1 MFHALAR
8 WVLGH
13 RVLSTLVLAA
23 VVAVFTTGVAGLSVD
38 FSAKAFYGTDSPEL
52 DLMEEHQ
59 ERFGSQENTLLVLVD
74 GDGETVLTRER
85 IEIIGA
91 LGEELR
97 LSPLTAK
104 VTSLA
109 DITRVSRPAP
119 GVLLPVPFVNA
130 IPRDEA
136 RAEAWRAEIAQ
147 DASLTP
153 RLVSEDGA
161 TTAMLVALSVDG
173 DDIDAVRSAVIDLQA
188 IVDAH
193 DGRAGMRL
201 QTAGI
206 PAVRGGLMDVIIRD
220 QATFVTASM
229 VLIAI
234 ILILLFRS
242 AHGLTIPLLAAVVPA
257 MMVFGLMGW
266 TGEPVGLINN
276 AYATLLPVI
285 AVADAIHMVTRF
297 HEERRKLVKPGEELT
312 KEQRKTVVVNAMGT
326 IGAACLLT
334 SLTTAVGFLSLNLAT
349 MPILKNFGLYAA
361 AGIGF
366 AYFTVLL
373 IVPLALSVVKAPVR
387 RQDGQGP
394 IDRGLLWCARFSTDR
409 PKLTLAVTAIVVAV
423 FVGFGTQVEVNN
435 WLTGILP
442 PENPVTIA
450 NGVMDDELG
459 GIISVEYDLQGDIRS
474 PEGLEAMAAVSDSVR
489 VFDEVRAV
497 ESPAS
502 VVMGA
507 ATLFGG
513 PPAIPED
520 PAFIESLFERA
531 GEASR
536 QVLVGDHARLIV
548 RTRDVGAN
556 AFKTLH
562 EDISA
567 LVIPVLAEAG
577 IQAEVTGTAVVA
589 YAGVNA
595 VTTDLRN
602 SLGAAFLVIAVVI
615 TLLFRSLRTGL
626 ISLVPNALPL
636 IVGYGTLG
644 LMGWDLDPGPAVV
657 FTVALGI
664 AVDDS
669 IHLLARFREERED
682 GGDYTDAIHRSVRH
696 AGRAVFTTTI
706 ILCLGFGINVFS
718 SFPSNRIF
726 GAIGAIVI
734 FTALLCDLFVLP
746 ALLQIARPRRA

>member
-8 WVLGH
+8 VVL
-13 RVLSTLVLAA
+13 RRRLLSGLLVAA
-23 VVAVFTTGVAGLSVD
+23 VIAVFSAGAAGLTVD

-52 DLMEEHQ
+52 DLMEQHQ
-59 ERFGSQENTLLVLVD
+59 ARFGSQENSLLVLVD
-74 GDGETVLTRER
+74 GGGETVLTRER
-85 IEIIGA
+85 VEALDA
-91 LGEELR
+91 LGEDLR
-97 LSPLTAK
+97 RSPLSAE
-104 VTSLA
+104 VRSLA
-109 DITRVSRPAP
+109 DVQRISRPAP
-119 GVLLPVPFVNA
+119 GVILPVPLVNA
-130 IPRDEA
+130 IPRDPE
-136 RAEAWRAEIAQ
+136 RAEAWRAEIAS
-147 DASLTP
+147 DPALTP

-161 TTAMLVALSVDG
+161 WTAMIVELSVDG
-173 DDIDAVRSAVIDLQA
+173 DDIDAVRSAVIEL
-188 IVDAH
+188 DALVEAH
-193 DGRAGMRL
+193 EGTAGL
-201 QTAGI
+201 SFQTSGI

-220 QATFVTASM
+220 QLFFVTVSM

-242 AHGLTIPLLAAVVPA
+242 LHGLTVPLVAAIVPA

-266 TGEPVGLINN
+266 TDEPVGLINN

-297 HEERRKLVKPGEELT
+297 HEERRKLAGPGETLT
-312 KEQRKTVVVNAMGT
+312 KEQRKLAVTRAMGA

-334 SLTTAVGFLSLNLAT
+334 SVTTAIGFLSLNLAT
-349 MPILKNFGLYAA
+349 MRILKDFGLYAA

-373 IVPLALSVVKAPVR
+373 IVPLGLSMVKEPVR
-387 RQDGQGP
+387 RADGEGP
-394 IDRGLLWCARFSTDR
+394 IDRGLLACARFSTDR
-409 PKLTLAVTAIVVAV
+409 PRLTLGITALVVV
-423 FVGFGTQVEVNN
+423 FFVFFGTKVEVDN

-442 PENPVTIA
+442 PEHPVTVA
-450 NGVMDDELG
+450 NGVLDSELG
-459 GIISVEYDLQGDIRS
+459 GIVSVEYDLTGDLRS
-474 PEGLEAMAAVSDSVR
+474 PESLQAMAAVA
-489 VFDEVRAV
+489 DEVRTLPDVRGV

-502 VVMGA
+502 VVIGA
-507 ATLFGG
+507 STLFGG
-513 PPAIPED
+513 PPAVPED
-520 PAFIESLFERA
+520 PGFVNTILERA
-531 GEASR
+531 EESTRA
-536 QVLVGDHARLIV
+536 VLVGDHGRLIV
-548 RTRDVGAN
+548 RTKDVGAN
-556 AFKTLH
+556 AFKDLQDEVT
-562 EDISA
+562 E
-567 LVIPVLAEAG
+567 LVVPPLAEAG
-577 IQAEVTGTAVVA
+577 ITASITGVAVVA
-589 YAGVNA
+589 YEGVNA
-595 VTTDLRN
+595 VTTDLRD

-669 IHLLARFREERED
+669 IHLLARFKEEQAE
-682 GGDYTDAIHRSVRH
+682 GVGWTAGIHRSVQH
-696 AGRAVFTTTI
+696 AGRAVFVTTV

-726 GAIGAIVI
+726 GAIGAVVI

-746 ALLQIARPRRA
+746 ALLQVARPRRA